1 MSSPAD
7 VLKAATSLFAFAT
20 DNDPEDEP
28 SKIQVADSL
37 KAATAVMNLGE
48 DVNTNTNVTDALL
61 AATGVMALGSL
72 DTEPAV
78 TAVAVANNENW
89 TKNAIIKLK
98 TNSDTDKNE
107 LQRLNKQLREYLD
120 NVRILEQLN
129 NNLMKEVDKAKQS
142 YAPKLFDRGQ
152 FDPELN
158 KLRVHLETES
168 NECVKF
174 KARIEE
180 SESLCQH
187 LGQRIKFYQG
197 DIQAHRQ
204 KISALENQLNDINGQ
219 RDYLIR
225 FVFYFISLKK

>member
-37 KAATAVMNLGE
+37 KAATAVMNLSE

-72 DTEPAV
+72 DTEPAG
-78 TAVAVANNENW
+78 TSKAVAVANNENW

-129 NNLMKEVDKAKQS
+129 NNLMKEVDKAKLS

-225 FVFYFISLKK
+225 FVFFLHF